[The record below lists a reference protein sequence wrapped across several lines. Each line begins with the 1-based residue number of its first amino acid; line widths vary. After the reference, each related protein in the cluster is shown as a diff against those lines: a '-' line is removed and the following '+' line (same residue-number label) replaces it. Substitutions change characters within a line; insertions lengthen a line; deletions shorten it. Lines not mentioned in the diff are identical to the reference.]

1 MGNDSFLSHVLK
13 DSPRIGIVGSG
24 AVGAYYGARLQR
36 SGLEVH
42 FLMRSDLETVSSKG
56 LMIEAHDG
64 AFTLPE
70 VKAYGSTTEM
80 GKCDLV
86 VIALKTTSNDQLT
99 DLLEPLLHEK
109 TLILTLQNGLG
120 SDELLAEAFGAE
132 RILGGLCFVCLNRTA
147 PGVIENYFPGSISL
161 GAYER
166 KPDEQCNQVAKF
178 FTKAGVECK
187 VVDDLKET
195 RWRKLIWNVPFNGL
209 TVAAGGI
216 TTDKVLADAELSEK
230 VRGLMDEVAAVAAKL
245 GYEIKE
251 SFIEKNIE
259 NTRPMGAYKPSSLVD
274 FLAGR
279 KVEVE
284 SIWGEPLRQAKAVKV
299 ETPLLE
305 WLYHRLREISS

>member
-1 MGNDSFLSHVLK
+1 VLK

-36 SGLEVH
+36 CGHDVH
-42 FLMRSDLETVSSKG
+42 FLMRSDLETVRSNG
-56 LMIEAHDG
+56 LVIKAHDG
-64 AFTLPE
+64 EFTLPE
-70 VKAYGSTTEM
+70 VNAYGSTEEM
-80 GKCDLV
+80 GPCDLV
-86 VIALKTTSNDQLT
+86 IIALKTTSNDQLI
-99 DLLEPLLHEK
+99 DLLKPLLHEE

-161 GAYER
+161 GNYGR
-166 KPDEQCNQVAKF
+166 KPDTQCEKVVGF
-178 FTKAGVECK
+178 FTKAGVECR
-187 VVDDLKET
+187 VVEDLQET
-195 RWRKLIWNVPFNGL
+195 RWHKLIWNVPFNGL
-209 TVAAGGI
+209 SVAAGGI
-216 TTDKVLADAELSEK
+216 TTDKILADLELSQK

-245 GYEIKE
+245 GYTIKE

-259 NTRPMGAYKPSSLVD
+259 NTRKMEAYKPSSLVD

-284 SIWGEPLRQAKAVKV
+284 SIWGEPLRQANAVGV

-305 WLYHRLREISS
+305 WLYQRLQKLSS